1 MSLVSNLEL
10 KEFDSASLTGAYQ
23 NFGSALS
30 NPCYYAYLINDSDV
44 DVYIS
49 KDGSTNH
56 IRLPSGVQ
64 IPLTYYSRHN
74 SLIQGSYLF
83 SSGTQLSIKQVTA
96 SGTGFITINLLTTS

>member
-1 MSLVSNLEL
+1 MSFESHLEL
-10 KEFDSASLTGAYQ
+10 KEFDGASLTRVYQ
-23 NFGSALS
+23 NLGSALS

-83 SSGTQLSIKQVTA
+83 SSGTQLSIKQVTTA
-96 SGTGFITINLLTTS
+96 GTGFITINLQTKS